1 MISVELNVVG
11 DLTECAKVPVTLND
25 ETRNSRLIVGQLIV
39 SRVREKEE
47 AVGVEV
53 RILYHVV
60 FRIVVD
66 NHLAF
71 LLFDTCDR

>member
-11 DLTECAKVPVTLND
+11 DLAERAKVPVPLND

-39 SRVREKEE
+39 SRVREEEE

-60 FRIVVD
+60 FRIVVN

-71 LLFDTCDR
+71 ILFDTCDR